1 MYFSYGS
8 SPIITLVN
16 IDYLKIHLD
25 KRTSCMTLFSKIK
38 IAGDRIDEIR
48 WSKDQKLS
56 TLNLLTL
63 KTIYRFLQIRF
74 PGPNRLFWRMCLQN
88 LVFEISCVGEDLAR
102 FQKPL
107 FWTPDITPHP
117 SPALVFHVIFVE
129 PKTSSREPWL
139 EEFYLFANIMI
150 ECFFCN
156 FLKSVFFLNFIFK
169 SRGEQ
174 EEWVPSKWVI
184 WNSCID

>member
-1 MYFSYGS
+1 MKITYFPCRRSPLDI
-8 SPIITLVN
+8 PIITLIN

-38 IAGDRIDEIR
+38 IAGDRIDEMS

-63 KTIYRFLQIRF
+63 KTIYKFLQIRF
-74 PGPNRLFWRMCLQN
+74 PGPNRLFWRICLQN

-117 SPALVFHVIFVE
+117 FPALVFHVILVE
-129 PKTSSREPWL
+129 LKTSSREPWMIKDL
-139 EEFYLFANIMI
+139 YTSNGTYILYIYAN
-150 ECFFCN
+150 FF
-156 FLKSVFFLNFIFK
+156 
-169 SRGEQ
+169 
-174 EEWVPSKWVI
+174 
-184 WNSCID
+184 

>member
-1 MYFSYGS
+1 MYFSCGS
-8 SPIITLVN
+8 SPLDSPIITLVN
-16 IDYLKIHLD
+16 IDFLKIHLD

-38 IAGDRIDEIR
+38 ITGDRIDEIS

-63 KTIYRFLQIRF
+63 KTIYKFLQIRF
-74 PGPNRLFWRMCLQN
+74 PGPNRLFWRICLQN

-129 PKTSSREPWL
+129 PKTASREPCS
-139 EEFYLFANIMI
+139 I
-150 ECFFCN
+150 
-156 FLKSVFFLNFIFK
+156 V
-169 SRGEQ
+169 
-174 EEWVPSKWVI
+174 
-184 WNSCID
+184 NSCTISQKIPGSWGIPVVSIGN